1 MWYDI
6 MKWNGRTQWIDL
18 DNLLSIE
25 GIPCYYDNT
34 KKESYHDYKA
44 IEREQR
50 TLFLRYYN
58 GIELKIHLVTEQ
70 HCDLVIKHIMSILKD
85 TNGSGI
91 LSDKNKK
98 DIDNYLNI
106 NVIKDK

>member
-34 KKESYHDYKA
+34 KKDSIDYKA

-50 TLFLRYYN
+50 TLYLKYNN

-70 HCDLVIKHIMSILKD
+70 HCDLVIKHIISILKD
-85 TNGSGI
+85 TNNISRE
-91 LSDKNKK
+91 

-106 NVIKDK
+106 GGYTMPINVRKDK

>member
-6 MKWNGRTQWIDL
+6 MKWNGRVQWVNL
-18 DNLLSIE
+18 DNLLSVDA
-25 GIPCYYDNT
+25 IPCYYDNT
-34 KKESYHDYKA
+34 KSVDYKA

-70 HCDLVIKHIMSILKD
+70 HCDLVIKHIISILKD
-85 TNGSGI
+85 TNNISRE
-91 LSDKNKK
+91 

-106 NVIKDK
+106 GGYTMPINVRKDK

>member
-6 MKWNGRTQWIDL
+6 MKWNGRVQWVNL
-18 DNLLSIE
+18 DNLLSVDA
-25 GIPCYYDNT
+25 IPCYYDNT
-34 KKESYHDYKA
+34 KKDSVDYKA

-50 TLFLRYYN
+50 TLYLKYYN

-85 TNGSGI
+85 TNDIS
-91 LSDKNKK
+91 KE

-106 NVIKDK
+106 NVRKDK

>member
-6 MKWNGRTQWIDL
+6 MKWNGRVQWVNL
-18 DNLLSIE
+18 ESLLSVDA
-25 GIPCYYDNT
+25 IPCYYDNT
-34 KKESYHDYKA
+34 KKDSVDYKA

-50 TLFLRYYN
+50 TLYLKYYN

-70 HCDLVIKHIMSILKD
+70 HCDLVIKHIISILKD
-85 TNGSGI
+85 TN
-91 LSDKNKK
+91 LKNIYKE

-106 NVIKDK
+106 NVRKDK

>member
-6 MKWNGRTQWIDL
+6 MKWNGRTQWINL
-18 DNLLSIE
+18 DNLLSVDA
-25 GIPCYYDNT
+25 IPCYYDNT
-34 KKESYHDYKA
+34 KKDSVDYKA

-70 HCDLVIKHIMSILKD
+70 HCDLVIKHIISILKD
-85 TNGSGI
+85 TNDIS
-91 LSDKNKK
+91 KK

-106 NVIKDK
+106 NVRKDK